1 MLALPNRREE
11 YSYDPATGLGSGQRV
26 LRGATPCSISPTTT
40 CVRGQ
45 LAAEQASSH
54 ARSTIRRA
62 QGSKLRLRWLG
73 PPHPGGG
80 GNSASPLWTQEYGYD
95 RFGNRTGVAASG
107 VRRAERRSADSLA
120 ALTYDDFRKPI
131 STPEFAYDAAGNLIR
146 SQRPDGAWQRYRYD
160 AAGRLAQVLNDAGSA
175 AEAYAYGPDRRRLMT
190 THASGERTYNA
201 WNGDTPI
208 TVSHEASG
216 SSTPQWRKSYFHF
229 VGRLLATASLEG
241 ASRVVRYHHP
251 DQLGR
256 ASSPTRRAIR
266 WPSRKHC
273 RSAPR

>member
-1 MLALPNRREE
+1 M
-11 YSYDPATGLGSGQRV
+11 
-26 LRGATPCSISPTTT
+26 
-40 CVRGQ
+40 
-45 LAAEQASSH
+45 
-54 ARSTIRRA
+54 
-62 QGSKLRLRWLG
+62 
-73 PPHPGGG
+73 
-80 GNSASPLWTQEYGYD
+80 
-95 RFGNRTGVAASG
+95 AASG
-107 VRRAERRSADSLA
+107 VTPGGAPVPRDSLA
-120 ALTYDDFRKPI
+120 ALTYDDFRNRI

-175 AEAYAYGPDRRRLMT
+175 AEAYTYGPDRRRLMT
-190 THASGERTYNA
+190 THASGERTYYA

-208 TVSHEASG
+208 AEYHEASG

-251 DQLGR
+251 DRLG
-256 ASSPTRRAIR
+256 TRLVTDQAGNKVAE
-266 WPSRKHC
+266 RKHC